1 MITMALSKGRIFD
14 ETIPLLA
21 DAGIGV
27 DPAIAESRKLILPTA
42 DPGLR
47 IIIVR
52 ASDVPTYVQYGAA
65 DIGVAGR
72 DVLLEHGTEGLYQPV
87 DLGIAR
93 CRMSVAAPEAFDY
106 ASAVRRGARLRV
118 ATKYVQCAREHFAAK
133 GVHVDLVKLYGSME
147 LAPLVGLADLI
158 VDLVSTGST
167 LRANN
172 LVEVEHIMPISS
184 RLIVNQAS
192 MKTRSDALEPLVSA
206 LQRAVDAR
214 AKARAAAKAA
224 AAGTAAGSPA
234 AGAQSTSAADASPAS
249 TAAGTPTTAA
259 STRPTPAAAP

>member
-1 MITMALSKGRIFD
+1 MITLALSKGRIFD
-14 ETIPLLA
+14 ETLPLLA
-21 DAGIGV
+21 AAGIAV
-27 DPAIAESRKLILPTA
+27 DPAIIESRKLILPTG

-47 IIIVR
+47 LIIVR

-72 DVLLEHGTEGLYQPV
+72 DVLLEHGGEGLYQPI

-93 CRMSVAAPEAFDY
+93 CRLSVAAPAGFDY
-106 ASAVRRGARLRV
+106 ARAVRRGSRLRV
-118 ATKYVQCAREHFAAK
+118 ASKYVGCARQHFAAK

-147 LAPLVGLADLI
+147 LAPLVGLADAI

-172 LVEVEHIMPISS
+172 LVEVEKIMDISS

-192 MKTRSDALEPLVSA
+192 LKTRAGQLEPLIAALSAAVAGEGAVTPA
-206 LQRAVDAR
+206 LQG
-214 AKARAAAKAA
+214 
-224 AAGTAAGSPA
+224 AGK
-234 AGAQSTSAADASPAS
+234 
-249 TAAGTPTTAA
+249 
-259 STRPTPAAAP
+259 